1 QLNTASLVDES
12 SKYLNHLLHLPNDN
26 KLITTWLGS
35 EGSLILKLYE
45 PLSTAIQPNQQ
56 VWISKLQS
64 DPIIETINIT
74 GENAS
79 FCPPLKGPNFS
90 LEENNG
96 VAYQILD
103 DLIASGSITSNDIV
117 NNYLEGTNV
126 NTTKLNL
133 QYVS

>member
-1 QLNTASLVDES
+1 MRLFA
-12 SKYLNHLLHLPNDN
+12 
-26 KLITTWLGS
+26 
-35 EGSLILKLYE
+35 LILKLYE
-45 PLSTAIQPNQQ
+45 PLSTVVQPNQQ

-64 DPIIETINIT
+64 EPIIETINIT
-74 GENAS
+74 GETVN

-103 DLIASGSITSNDIV
+103 DLIASGSVTSNDIV
-117 NNYLEGTNV
+117 NKYLEGTTV

-133 QYVS
+133 EYVSGSDYTFKSFSHFGSAEERADRKSVV